1 MRRSSLEKARV
12 IYSFETSKDTL
23 DKFLESTTVGYST
36 IYQWRKELGI
46 RKKRG
51 HAANISKAE
60 ALVAKYSEEATANPP
75 EQVTVAEEPHANE
88 TAVLEHKAL
97 NGKGGARKQPVAAP
111 AHVVDVKGAIVFL
124 KHAADCMGHKR
135 PIELDDQ
142 DLMTLHA
149 LRALLGKGRV

>member
-1 MRRSSLEKARV
+1 MRYSSLEKARIV
-12 IYSFETSKDTL
+12 HSFETYKDT
-23 DKFLESTTVGYST
+23 TVSNAA
-36 IYQWRKELGI
+36 IYQWRKDLGI

-51 HAANISKAE
+51 HAANIRKAE
-60 ALVAKYSEEATANPP
+60 ALVAKYSEKVAANPP
-75 EQVTVAEEPHANE
+75 EQLTVAEESHANE
-88 TAVLEHKAL
+88 AAVLEHKAL
-97 NGKGGARKQPVAAP
+97 NGTKGSARKQPIAAP